1 MSTSTHE
8 LRHLERALAEH
19 DERQLSPDDYKQV
32 FRRHAAG
39 VAVVTLRD
47 GDRPVGFTATSV
59 ISVSAAPPLLAF
71 SLASGSSWGG
81 RPPGGAPTTVA
92 VSFLA
97 EGQEEISTRF
107 ATSGIDRFAAGGW
120 AALPTGEPVIEG
132 AQAWVRGRVVQRT
145 PVGDSYLVSL
155 RALDHGVTDAN
166 PLIYR
171 DRVYHRLVAPTP

>member
-1 MSTSTHE
+1 MSTSTHD

-19 DERQLSPDDYKQV
+19 DEPALTPEQYKQV

-47 GDRPVGFTATSV
+47 EGHPVGFTATSV

-71 SLASGSSWGG
+71 SLASGSSSWPALA
-81 RPPGGAPTTVA
+81 RAATVA

-97 EGQEEISTRF
+97 EGQEDVSTRF
-107 ATSGIDRFAAGGW
+107 ATSGVDRFAAGGW
-120 AALPTGEPVIEG
+120 TALPSGEPVVDG
-132 AQAWVRGRVVQRT
+132 AQAWVRGRIVQRT

-155 RALDHGVTDAN
+155 RALAHGVTDAH

-171 DRVYHRLVAPTP
+171 DRVYHRLARPA

>member
-1 MSTSTHE
+1 MSTDTHD

-19 DERQLSPDDYKQV
+19 DEPALTPDDYKQV

-39 VAVVTLRD
+39 VAVITLRD
-47 GDRPVGFTATSV
+47 GDRLVGFTATSV
-59 ISVSAAPPLLAF
+59 ISVSASPPLLAF
-71 SLASGSSWGG
+71 SLASGSSSWPALS
-81 RPPGGAPTTVA
+81 RAATVA

-97 EGQEEISTRF
+97 EGQEEVSTRF

-120 AALPTGEPVIEG
+120 TALPSGEPVVDG

-145 PVGDSYLVSL
+145 PIGDSYLVSL
-155 RALDHGVTDAN
+155 RALTHGVSDAA

-171 DRVYHRLVAPTP
+171 DRVYHRLVAPTA